1 MHASAAVAADSFL
14 SSFSSRVLWRLSRRS
29 SQRGTETAFCSMPT
43 SREAGGAEYCSLM
56 QK

>member
-1 MHASAAVAADSFL
+1 MHAAVVVAVGSFL

-29 SQRGTETAFCSMPT
+29 SRRGTETAFCSMPT